1 MSAIVKKRKVDL
13 ECRDFNLE
21 WKKSFFTERFGQ
33 AQCLICLKTVA
44 VLKEYNVR
52 RHWET
57 QHQASSF
64 ASMSAAE
71 RKEAIVKLSGN
82 LHKSTS
88 LFRKQTTEADKVTRA
103 SYEVSRLLACRMKQ
117 FTDGDFIKECI
128 MVVIDS
134 LCPEKRSAFES
145 VSLSPRTVCRR
156 IEEMSDSVNDSLKTC
171 CLNCDAFSLALDES
185 TDMKDTAQLVI
196 FIRGVTAALQV
207 YEEFL
212 QLVPLHGTTTGQ
224 DIFDT
229 VLQCVK
235 QHSLDLSRLVCVT
248 TDGAPAMTGEKKGA
262 ASLLMRHCE
271 AAGHTQPI
279 HKVHCI
285 IHHESLCSKSANLTD
300 VMSVVVK
307 VVNSI
312 LSRSFNHRQFQALTD
327 EVNAHYGD
335 LLYFCEVRW
344 LSHGAMLSRVCDLQQ
359 EIATFLRQKSLPGA
373 DHFSNPQW
381 LARLALLTDITTH
394 LNDLNV
400 RLQGKNILVTDMYS
414 HITAFEVKLRLWE
427 AQLAAGVR
435 PLAPG
440 FKLFTSSFD
449 FPVDEAPAPLQM
461 ELVELQCN
469 DELKAKYRTASPL
482 SFFRDLVLP
491 ANKFP
496 NYIEH
501 VKRIVAMFGSTYSC
515 EQLFKKM
522 KYTKS
527 CIQSQLSDRHLND
540 ILLLSTSSIDPDIE
554 SLLHGKQQQ
563 PSH

>member
-1 MSAIVKKRKVDL
+1 
-13 ECRDFNLE
+13 
-21 WKKSFFTERFGQ
+21 
-33 AQCLICLKTVA
+33 
-44 VLKEYNVR
+44 
-52 RHWET
+52 
-57 QHQASSF
+57 
-64 ASMSAAE
+64 
-71 RKEAIVKLSGN
+71 
-82 LHKSTS
+82 
-88 LFRKQTTEADKVTRA
+88 
-103 SYEVSRLLACRMKQ
+103 MKP

-134 LCPEKRSAFES
+134 LCPVKRSAFDS

-156 IEEMSDSVNDSLKTC
+156 IEEMSDRVNDSLKTC
-171 CLNCDAFSLALDES
+171 CSNFDAFSLALDES
-185 TDMKDTAQLVI
+185 TDMKDTAQLAI
-196 FIRGVTAALQV
+196 FISGVTAALQV

-224 DIFDT
+224 DLRRM
-229 VLQCVK
+229 LQCVK

-248 TDGAPAMTGEKKGA
+248 TDSAPAMTGKKKGA
-262 ASLLMRHCE
+262 ASLLVRHCE
-271 AAGHTQPI
+271 AAGHTQPS

-285 IHHESLCSKSANLTD
+285 IHQESLCSKSANLTD
-300 VMSVVVK
+300 VMPVVVK

-312 LSRSFNHRQFQALTD
+312 LSRSLNHRQFQALTD

-359 EIATFLRQKSLPGA
+359 EIATFLRQKNLPGA
-373 DHFSNPQW
+373 DHFSSLQW
-381 LARLALLTDITTH
+381 LARLALLTDITPH

-400 RLQGKNILVTDMYS
+400 KLQGKNFLVTDMYS
-414 HITAFEVKLRLWE
+414 HITVFEVKLRLWD
-427 AQLAAGVR
+427 AQLAAGQFMHFPRIAACAPDDVDLNTCVGVVTSLREEFASRFTGVR

-440 FKLFTSSFD
+440 FKLFTSPFD

-469 DELKAKYRTASPL
+469 DEMKAKYRTASPL

-491 ANKFP
+491 SNKFP

-501 VKRIVAMFGSTYSC
+501 VKRIVAMFGSTYCC
-515 EQLFKKM
+515 EQLFSKI

-527 CIQSQLSDRHLND
+527 RIRSQLSDRHLND
-540 ILLLSTSSIDPDIE
+540 ILLLSTSSIDPDNF
-554 SLLHGKQQQ
+554 SMANSTNHPTNLHV
-563 PSH
+563 S